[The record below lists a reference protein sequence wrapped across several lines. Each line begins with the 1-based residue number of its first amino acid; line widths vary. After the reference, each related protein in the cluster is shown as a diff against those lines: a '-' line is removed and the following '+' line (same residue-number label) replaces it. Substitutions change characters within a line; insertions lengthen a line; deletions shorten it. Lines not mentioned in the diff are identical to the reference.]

1 MLEWRV
7 SAFSRPSHM
16 SSHTSSHL
24 SSYRKLDRTGIMR
37 KWAIRSACILA
48 ALIIMMMPAMCQTDQ
63 NATSKIHVLRLG
75 SENVKPIKSP
85 DVMAFKSINCIGSM
99 GMGLPNMLNPA
110 FNLSQRN
117 ARAGRFSYNTS
128 IYKPMYNASTYSI
141 RPLYEIPS
149 FLKQKPVYDIS
160 GYPSIKAP
168 NSIP

>member
-1 MLEWRV
+1 VKLEWRV
-7 SAFSRPSHM
+7 STLGRPS
-16 SSHTSSHL
+16 
-24 SSYRKLDRTGIMR
+24 RKR
-37 KWAIRSACILA
+37 KGAILFASILA
-48 ALIIMMMPAMCQTDQ
+48 ALIIMMLPAMCQTDQ

-75 SENVKPIKSP
+75 SENVKATNSE
-85 DVMAFKSINCIGSM
+85 DVMAPKSINRIGSM
-99 GMGLPNMLNPA
+99 SMGLPSILNPA
-110 FNLSQRN
+110 FNLSQRT

-128 IYKPMYNASTYSI
+128 IYKPMYNASTYTI